1 MKNRRPIYIF
11 GTAAILILA
20 FFVIFSNSSRK
31 YTWGE
36 NYEEEDKDP
45 YGTYVIHELLKDY
58 FPGERLEDLS
68 NSLRGELPI
77 STDRPS
83 NYVFVGEGI
92 FLDTAD
98 VDRLLTFVE
107 GGNKAFIASKS
118 IPYDL
123 MYYLYPTAC
132 NEIYWE
138 DYYSLEDTAVQLNL
152 VHADLQHS
160 ESFEYR
166 YIYQHESM
174 EYYWHFIDT
183 TFFCPE
189 DFSPIALGQ
198 INGRQSN
205 FAQFNYG
212 KGAFYLHTT
221 PIAFTN
227 IQLMDKVGIDY
238 TSRVFSHLNEGTIYW
253 DAFSR
258 VDEEV
263 SRKRNNS
270 NMNSGGSRLST
281 KSPLKYI
288 LAQPPLAWAWYLL
301 LATALLYLIFR
312 AKRKQRIIPIL
323 ESNANTSMEFISTI
337 GSLYFLR
344 NDHKKLSLQKM
355 RLFLAYIRQRYH
367 LPTGQLDEVFVKKL
381 SSHSEVPESLI
392 NKILLYYN
400 NIKSSTF
407 VSEQTL
413 IDFHIEMDKFYKN
426 CK

>member
-1 MKNRRPIYIF
+1 MKNKRPIYLF

-20 FFVIFSNSSRK
+20 FFVIFNNSSRK

-58 FPGERLEDLS
+58 FAGERFKDLS
-68 NSLRGELPI
+68 GSLRGELPL
-77 STDRPS
+77 STDEPS

-92 FLDTAD
+92 FLDTSD

-107 GGNKAFIASKS
+107 NGNKAFIASKS

-132 NEIYWE
+132 NETYWE
-138 DYYSLEDTAVQLNL
+138 DYNSLGDTTVQLNL
-152 VHADLQHS
+152 LHNNLQRS
-160 ESFEYR
+160 QAFDYR
-166 YIYQHESM
+166 YIYQHQSTQ
-174 EYYWHFIDT
+174 YLWHFIDT
-183 TFFCPE
+183 SFFCE
-189 DFSPIALGQ
+189 ESFSPIVLGQ
-198 INGRQSN
+198 MNNEQPN

-212 KGAFYLHTT
+212 KGSFYLHTT
-221 PIAFTN
+221 PIAFSN
-227 IQLMDKVGIDY
+227 IQLLDKPGVDY
-238 TSRVFSHLNEGTIYW
+238 ASRVFSHLNKGAIYW

-270 NMNSGGSRLST
+270 NMNGGGSRLSN
-281 KSPLKYI
+281 KGPLKYI
-288 LAQPPLAWAWYLL
+288 LAQPSLAWAWYLL
-301 LATALLYLIFR
+301 LAVALLYLVFR
-312 AKRKQRIIPIL
+312 AKRKQRVIPIL
-323 ESNANTSMEFISTI
+323 ETNANTSMEFISTI
-337 GSLYFLR
+337 GSLYFLQ
-344 NDHKKLSLQKM
+344 NDHKKLSSQKM

-367 LPTGQLDEVFVKKL
+367 LPTNELDSVFVKKL
-381 SSHSEVPESLI
+381 ANHSEVPESLI
-392 NKILLYYN
+392 DKILLYYA

-407 VSEQTL
+407 VSEKTL